1 MLDIKYIRENVA
13 EVKKNC
19 SARRLQVNVDRLLE
33 LDTVRREKIQKID
46 ELRAG
51 RNRGSKGKPTDEEI
65 AAMRQVGDEI
75 RRLEDELELV
85 ETEYTNILLLIPN
98 RTHPESPVGGEEDF
112 RVVETHLDPPKF
124 DFEAKD
130 HETLLTNLGLLDFER
145 GAKVSGAKFYFV
157 KDDLVRLNIALIN
170 YGFDIITKYG
180 FKILETPDLAKN
192 EVLLG
197 AGFNPRGEE
206 ANIYEVEKHNMS
218 LVGTA
223 EITTLGFHANEILD
237 LSDGPIKYASLSHCF
252 RTEAG
257 AYGRTSKGLYRV
269 HQFSKLEMFVFCK
282 PEESDKLHAE
292 ILEIEKEIL
301 NGLEVPYRIIDIA
314 SADLGAPAYRK
325 YDGEAWMTMKNDY
338 GEVTSTSN
346 CLDFQARRL
355 NIKYRNEN
363 NQTDFVHTLNGTG
376 IVTSRFPIILAEN
389 FQQADGTIAIPKVLQ
404 KYMGKKFIGR
414 D

>member
-170 YGFDIITKYG
+170 YGLDIITKYG

-282 PEESDKLHAE
+282 PEESEKLHAE